1 MYQDR
6 EEKKKN
12 RQKRTRKNRK
22 KWTTTPYTRLVVI
35 STWTVFE
42 MVNQNHAR
50 LSIYEHM
57 RNKHKG
63 NGFTTHLWSF
73 DISFVCCFCCCF
85 FCLFDIFFFFCFE
98 IGRRVGIDF
107 CICRIFYETTNK
119 NATNHFEWVDQMC
132 LLVIILQFSKWNT
145 ISVAPHFDFVVGPLI
160 VLGGICHQ
168 WWWST
173 SSSSSSCDNNADNDA
188 QKQQRQQQ

>member
-6 EEKKKN
+6 EEKKN

-85 FCLFDIFFFFCFE
+85 FCLFDIFFYFALKSE
-98 IGRRVGIDF
+98 EGWGL
-107 CICRIFYETTNK
+107 IF
-119 NATNHFEWVDQMC
+119 V
-132 LLVIILQFSKWNT
+132 
-145 ISVAPHFDFVVGPLI
+145 FVVFSTKRQIKMQLTILNELI
-160 VLGGICHQ
+160 KCVY
-168 WWWST
+168 
-173 SSSSSSCDNNADNDA
+173 SSLSCNFPNETPFL
-188 QKQQRQQQ
+188 